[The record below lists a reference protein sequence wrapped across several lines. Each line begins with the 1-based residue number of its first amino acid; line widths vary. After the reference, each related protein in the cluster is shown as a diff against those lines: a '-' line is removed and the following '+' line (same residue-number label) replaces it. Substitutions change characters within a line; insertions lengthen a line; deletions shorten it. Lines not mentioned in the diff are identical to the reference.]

1 MQLAQAHVSLQL
13 KIEPDLER
21 AEFIKGLV
29 QLLELHY
36 TSSDISTTERLVNAL
51 NSERVTKETDKP
63 IVSISGNRIAVRSP
77 QIEEKDLG
85 SLDNLGKYLKWA
97 VTILGMKDPEVRYI
111 MDPEVGKTCSLP
123 AKVERMMDNTIAALT
138 LPPSEI
144 GDRAEFKTGFKGN
157 LVELL
162 AAIRLMR
169 KYGPTLQKQVTPK
182 GHKSVQVTTED
193 LKSSLNGRAGL
204 LEKGTSDFCLTFVKS
219 VFNELT
225 KPNAKQFPGKWVAS
239 LKSSNKTKSNLGV
252 LYKLGY
258 ETRVVNV
265 QKVMSVVTHD
275 VVLKDSFVPQ
285 QYKAKVDDK
294 TTFRF
299 GDLSLLSESQKKKLP
314 ALPKAD
320 NSNTEIVSIPEK
332 IRQTKSTTHREFRL
346 ACMML
351 LPMIDPKSE
360 ISPKDQLNTDP
371 LSVRNKTVLNY
382 YSSNR
387 DIVDATNLA
396 YATYRAV
403 GVKGSKATNLG
414 YRSARGHAI
423 SLTANRV
430 WMDKTGKEYQ
440 SFMEIPEHTRD
451 FLLKFGHRILSE
463 NDDEESDAGEEP
475 VPEEKSDSPKGES
488 PKRT

>member
-1 MQLAQAHVSLQL
+1 MQSLG
-13 KIEPDLER
+13 KS
-21 AEFIKGLV
+21 
-29 QLLELHY
+29 LELHF
-36 TSSDISTTERLVNAL
+36 TSSDISNTERLVNAL
-51 NSERVTKETDKP
+51 NKERITKDPDNP

-138 LPPSEI
+138 LPPSEV
-144 GDRAEFKTGFKGN
+144 GDRAEFKTGFKAN
-157 LVELL
+157 VVELL

-169 KYGPTLQKQVTPK
+169 RYGSTLQKQVAPK

-204 LEKGTSDFCLTFVKS
+204 LEKGTSDFCLTFVKA

-225 KPNAKQFPGKWVAS
+225 KPNGKSFPGKWVAS
-239 LKSSNKTKSNLGV
+239 VKASNKTKSNLGV

-275 VVLKDSFVPQ
+275 VVLKDSLVPELW
-285 QYKAKVDDK
+285 KKKDDGKVA
-294 TTFRF
+294 FRF
-299 GDLSLLSESQKKKLP
+299 RDLSVLTEAQRKKLP
-314 ALPKAD
+314 ELPKAD
-320 NSNTEIVSIPEK
+320 NSNTEVVPIPGK
-332 IRQTKSTTHREFRL
+332 IRMSASTTHREFRL

-351 LPMIDPKSE
+351 LPLIDPKSE

-371 LSVRNKTVLNY
+371 LSVKSKHILAY

-387 DIVDATNLA
+387 DVVDATNLA
-396 YATYRAV
+396 YATYKAI

-414 YRSARGHAI
+414 FRSARGHAI
-423 SLTANRV
+423 SLSANRV
-430 WMDKTGKEYQ
+430 WMDKTGKEYK

-463 NDDEESDAGEEP
+463 NDDEESDAGEYQTA
-475 VPEEKSDSPKGES
+475 EEKNASPKGES
-488 PKRT
+488 STQK